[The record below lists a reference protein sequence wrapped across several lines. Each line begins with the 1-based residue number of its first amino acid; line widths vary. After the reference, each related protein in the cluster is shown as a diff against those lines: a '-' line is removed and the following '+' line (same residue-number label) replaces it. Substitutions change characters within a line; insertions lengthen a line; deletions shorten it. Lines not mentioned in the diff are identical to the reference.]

1 MILVDLNQVLI
12 SNLMAQVRGKGD
24 VKPNKEMIRHMV
36 LNSLRGFNVKFK
48 EEYGTMV
55 LCSDAGDP
63 WRRDFFPNY
72 KYSRKQSRLDGPF
85 DWDNIFKIITE
96 IKNEIAKSFPYVV
109 MYVEN
114 AEADDI
120 IAILCKLREEDKYL
134 IISGDKDFIQLQHY
148 GDVYQWSPFL
158 KAYIG
163 EQLDPIKFLR
173 EQIIKG
179 DRSDGV
185 PNILS
190 PDDVFV
196 TGERQ
201 KPITKQR
208 LEEWS
213 NVENIPLGAE
223 TKKNFNRNKKLI
235 DLSQIPLTIENN
247 IINTFRSYKVPD
259 RSLLLP
265 YFIENKLKSM
275 IENISDFLTIYI
287 GVNYGR
293 TTTKPKLN

>member
-24 VKPNKEMIRHMV
+24 VKPNKDMIRHMV

-48 EEYGTMV
+48 DEYGTMV

-72 KYSRKQSRLDGPF
+72 KYSRKQARLDGPF
-85 DWDNIFKIITE
+85 DWDNIFNIITE
-96 IKNEIAKSFPYVV
+96 IKNEVRDNFPYVV

-114 AEADDI
+114 SEADDI
-120 IAILCKLREEDKYL
+120 IATLVKQQTESKYL
-134 IISGDKDFIQLQHY
+134 IVSGDKDFVQLQHY
-148 GDVYQWSPFL
+148 GNVHQWSPLL
-158 KAYIG
+158 KGYIG
-163 EQLDPIKFLR
+163 EQEDPVKFLR

-190 PDDVFV
+190 ADDVFV
-196 TGERQ
+196 KGERQ
-201 KPITKQR
+201 KPVMKKQ
-208 LEEWS
+208 LEEWIDI
-213 NVENIPLGAE
+213 ENIPLGAE
-223 TKKNFNRNKKLI
+223 TKKYYNRNKKLI

-247 IINTFRSYKVPD
+247 IINTYKNYKIKD
-259 RSLLLP
+259 RSLLLN
-265 YFIENKLKSM
+265 YFMDKKLKSL
-275 IENISDFLTIYI
+275 IDKINDF
-287 GVNYGR
+287 
-293 TTTKPKLN
+293 

>member
-1 MILVDLNQVLI
+1 MILIDLNQVLI

-24 VKPNKEMIRHMV
+24 VKPNKDMIRHMV

-72 KYSRKQSRLDGPF
+72 KYSRKQARLDGPF
-85 DWDNIFKIITE
+85 DWDNIFNIITE
-96 IKNEIAKSFPYVV
+96 IKNEVRDNFPYIV

-114 AEADDI
+114 SEADDI
-120 IAILCKLREEDKYL
+120 IAILVKLQEEQKYL
-134 IISGDKDFIQLQHY
+134 IVSGDKDFVQLQHY
-148 GDVYQWSPFL
+148 GNVQQWSPLL
-158 KAYIG
+158 KNFIG
-163 EQLDPIKFLR
+163 EQEEPIKFLR

-190 PDDVFV
+190 ADDVFV
-196 TGERQ
+196 IGERQ
-201 KPITKQR
+201 KPITKKQ
-208 LEEWS
+208 LEEWKDID
-213 NVENIPLGAE
+213 NIPLGVE
-223 TKKNFNRNKKLI
+223 TKKYYNRNKKLI
-235 DLSQIPLTIENN
+235 DLSQIPITIENN
-247 IINTFRSYKVPD
+247 IINTYRNYKIKD

-265 YFIENKLKSM
+265 YFIDKKLKSL
-275 IENISDFLTIYI
+275 IDKINDF
-287 GVNYGR
+287 
-293 TTTKPKLN
+293 

>member
-1 MILVDLNQVLI
+1 MILIDLNQVLI
-12 SNLMAQVRGKGD
+12 SNLMAQTRGKAD

-36 LNSLRGFNVKFK
+36 LNSLRGFNIKFGK
-48 EEYGTMV
+48 EYGNMV

-63 WRRDFFPNY
+63 WRREIFPNY
-72 KYSRKQSRLDGPF
+72 KHARRKSRVEGPF

-96 IKNEIAKSFPYVV
+96 IKNEIAKSFPYIV

-120 IAILCKLREEDKYL
+120 IATLCKMREETKYL

-190 PDDVFV
+190 PDNVFV

-213 NVENIPLGAE
+213 NIENIPLGSE

-275 IENISDFLTIYI
+275 IENISDF
-287 GVNYGR
+287 
-293 TTTKPKLN
+293 